1 MKGDIMKH
9 LKTVGSVVCMLVML
23 VCVNDLFAAKSSDV
37 KVNSNEPSIQKSIAS
52 KIDINN
58 ASVDAL
64 VELPG
69 IGPRTAERIGEYRKV
84 NGPFK
89 TAEDLLNIKGIGPK
103 VLQKLKPFI
112 TVS

>member
-1 MKGDIMKH
+1 
-9 LKTVGSVVCMLVML
+9 
-23 VCVNDLFAAKSSDV
+23 
-37 KVNSNEPSIQKSIAS
+37 
-52 KIDINN
+52 
-58 ASVDAL
+58 
-64 VELPG
+64 PG

-84 NGPFK
+84 NGPFR

>member
-1 MKGDIMKH
+1 
-9 LKTVGSVVCMLVML
+9 ML
-23 VCVNDLFAAKSSDV
+23 VCVNNVFAAKSSDE
-37 KVNSNEPSIQKSIAS
+37 KLNATGPSIQKSIAS

-89 TAEDLLNIKGIGPK
+89 TTEDLLNVKGIGPK

>member
-1 MKGDIMKH
+1 MKQV
-9 LKTVGSVVCMLVML
+9 KTICSVVCMMVMF
-23 VCVNDLFAAKSSDV
+23 VCANNMFAATNSNA
-37 KVNSNEPSIQKSIAS
+37 KVNSDGPSIQKSIAS

-58 ASVDAL
+58 ASVEAL

-69 IGPRTAERIGEYRKV
+69 IGPRTAERIGEYRQL

-89 TAEDLLNIKGIGPK
+89 TVEDLLNIKGIGPK
-103 VLQKLKPFI
+103 VLQKLKPFV